1 MEMRTG
7 FAEGRLGKFMI
18 IVLAGRRVD
27 GPDAAQARFPNTTA
41 NIEAVRKKI
50 RELLLA
56 QIAHVLVS
64 SAACGSDLLAVE
76 EAGRLGIRRRI
87 FLALDPAS
95 TYATEH
101 MAKFT
106 LANILQTQ

>member
-41 NIEAVRKKI
+41 NIEAV
-50 RELLLA
+50 LA